1 MNGTTKIAR
10 KPGSK
15 AGGVRPSRA
24 LQCPIIERLT
34 IIRPAGK
41 RGLLRPRRARCVR
54 ARGSIALEVV
64 VPSRPRKVHLQFG
77 LGPSARIQTARR
89 AFTLLE
95 VLLALAIAA
104 IVLAALNTVFFS
116 AMRMRATTTAMVQ
129 SVLPSDRAVSVM
141 KADLAGI
148 VPVGVMAGPMGSD
161 IAGVGMTQPAALE
174 IFTSSGI
181 LSADAPWGPIQKI
194 DYSLQDPTNRMTSSG
209 RDLVRGVTRNL
220 LAVTPPAPDQQVLIG
235 DVQSLKFSY
244 YDGTNWNESWSAVLS
259 NTPVAIRVSIDFTP
273 SRTDLPTSPPIQ
285 FVVPIYAQARTNQSQ
300 TLD

>member
-1 MNGTTKIAR
+1 MKCTAKHISRVAR
-10 KPGSK
+10 
-15 AGGVRPSRA
+15 ATRPSRRA
-24 LQCPIIERLT
+24 TGPTEDRAWLSADTAVLAIAYSLSIPTGGSPTGTGRLPVLPFENQQ
-34 IIRPAGK
+34 R
-41 RGLLRPRRARCVR
+41 RGIY
-54 ARGSIALEVV
+54 GS
-64 VPSRPRKVHLQFG
+64 
-77 LGPSARIQTARR
+77 RR

-129 SVLPSDRAVSVM
+129 TVLPSDRAISVM

-174 IFTSSGI
+174 IYTSTGV

-194 DYSLQDPTNRMTSSG
+194 DYSLQDPTNKFTSNG
-209 RDLVRGVTRNL
+209 KDLVRGVTRNL
-220 LAVTPPAPDQQVLIG
+220 LAVTPPAPDQHVLLG
-235 DVQSLKFSY
+235 DVQRLRFSY

-273 SRTDLPTSPPIQ
+273 SRSDLPTSPPVQ

>member
-1 MNGTTKIAR
+1 MKCAAKSGFQQSPLRQRSAAFSPLQAALT
-10 KPGSK
+10 
-15 AGGVRPSRA
+15 GGVLDDFARPEAVRTMKRHECRA
-24 LQCPIIERLT
+24 PFDVVS
-34 IIRPAGK
+34 
-41 RGLLRPRRARCVR
+41 PRRKDR
-54 ARGSIALEVV
+54 
-64 VPSRPRKVHLQFG
+64 H
-77 LGPSARIQTARR
+77 TATP

-129 SVLPSDRAVSVM
+129 TVLPSDRAVSVM

-174 IFTSSGI
+174 IYTSTGV

-194 DYSLQDPTNRMTSSG
+194 DYSLQDPTNRMTSNG

-273 SRTDLPTSPPIQ
+273 SRSDLSTSPPIQ